1 MTVATRR
8 EREQQLRRE
17 LIMTAAQKL
26 FEQKGFEQTT
36 VDEIAAEAELGK
48 GTIYSYFQS
57 KDEIYIAILEK
68 GLDIL
73 RDRVRRIESEQLS
86 AIDTLYALYDTFI
99 QFHRERKGL
108 VATIFLQVDEAIFIH
123 LGDMVRGLKNK
134 SSEWVEMLSRV
145 LQRGIAGGEFVA
157 FDVERMA
164 KTIVGMILGIIIQY
178 EIGRLDE
185 DIDLFRPTVFQ
196 LALKGIQKS

>member
-1 MTVATRR
+1 M
-8 EREQQLRRE
+8 
-17 LIMTAAQKL
+17 
-26 FEQKGFEQTT
+26 
-36 VDEIAAEAELGK
+36 DEIAAEAELGK